1 MNVASTTWIL
11 ELPLIAVKEKKKTIS
26 YINDVVSRSTDA
38 PFFTMVDAHK
48 EPCFSYKKMGISAK
62 SVDTDSLAVLSASE
76 VFHCG
81 PEPDCRAEIEGPA
94 IVGHYISEFGQKRK
108 LSLSMPALLTQ
119 FALS

>member
-1 MNVASTTWIL
+1 
-11 ELPLIAVKEKKKTIS
+11 
-26 YINDVVSRSTDA
+26 
-38 PFFTMVDAHK
+38 MVDAHK